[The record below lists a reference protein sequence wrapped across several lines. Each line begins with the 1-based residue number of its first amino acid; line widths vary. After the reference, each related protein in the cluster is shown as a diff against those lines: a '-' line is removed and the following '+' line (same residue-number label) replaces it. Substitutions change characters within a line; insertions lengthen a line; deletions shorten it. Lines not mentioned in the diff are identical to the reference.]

1 MRTNNVILAVAS
13 ACILTISLNCCTNP
27 EIEVRNSTE
36 IKLRPSTILS
46 GFTPYKSSDFE
57 MDTNDDET
65 GHLRITC
72 LLYDEA
78 GNLAYSKEALLD
90 DYTADVSF
98 TAMLDAG
105 SYRLIALAT
114 NIIGALSSPTLE
126 AYSITGTEHLNQLQ
140 IQQNDEESYYST
152 WSIMGYATRD
162 VSDSDKDIVVNMEPA
177 TSLVYLQ
184 WKNIHAHDNDVTTSD
199 IYGQYTATAID
210 YWGKHTYSWPITIE
224 KDGSSSTDV
233 IVKDFSPVFYDAE
246 LTSEKGYNTYK
257 GKISGNTLIIPKG
270 QCTGYKDDDGDV
282 LLEGGIEN
290 GDYITF
296 DDIVLKIDEG
306 KLTTTNMFGTC
317 VPESDNGWY
326 DLFNP
331 GVVFSKASSSG
342 IDKYYIIYHLN
353 DIMKFSDSGVP
364 QYSSSLSSVSNG
376 GSSISPANNPS
387 STNIYDMCN
396 LFPGSINIF
405 ARTFIGNNQ
414 NDYSNQSISLKS
426 GHQYVFS
433 LDCGPIKLTAS
444 ESVLGT
450 KVAPTY
456 EFDASNAFRFHQV
469 PSVNIHQKHFKH

>member
-1 MRTNNVILAVAS
+1 MKKHNVILVAAS
-13 ACILTISLNCCTNP
+13 SIIMAFSLNCCTNP
-27 EIEVRNSTE
+27 EIEVRNSIE

-46 GFTPYKSSDFE
+46 GFTPFNSSNFE
-57 MDTNDDET
+57 MVTYDGET

-72 LLYDEA
+72 LLFDET
-78 GNLAYSKEALLD
+78 GKQAYSKETLLD

-105 SYRLIALAT
+105 SYKLIALAT
-114 NIIGALSSPTLE
+114 NIIGTLSSPKLE
-126 AYSITGTEHLNQLQ
+126 AYSITGTEYLNQLQ

-152 WSIMGYATRD
+152 WSVMGYATRD
-162 VSDSDKDIVVNMEPA
+162 ISVSDKDIVVNMEPA

-199 IYGQYTATAID
+199 IYGQYTATATD
-210 YWGKHTYSWPITIE
+210 YWGKNTYTWPITIE

-233 IVKDFSPVFYDAE
+233 IVKDFSPVFYNAE

-257 GKISGNTLIIPKG
+257 GKISGNTLTIPKG
-270 QCTGYKDDDGDV
+270 QSTGYKDDDGDV
-282 LLEGGIEN
+282 LLEGGIKN

-296 DDIVLKIDEG
+296 DDIVLKIDDG

-326 DLFNP
+326 DLFTP
-331 GVVFSKASSSG
+331 GVVFSKESSSG

-364 QYSSSLSSVSNG
+364 QYSSSLSSVSNK
-376 GSSISPANNPS
+376 GSSVSPSNNPS
-387 STNIYDMCN
+387 STNIYEMCN
-396 LFPGSINIF
+396 LFPGSIKIF

-414 NDYSNQSISLKS
+414 KDYSDQSISLKS

-433 LDCGPIKLTAS
+433 LDCSPIKLTAS

-450 KVAPTY
+450 KAAPTSK
-456 EFDASNAFRFHQV
+456 FDASNAFMSHQV
-469 PSVNIHQKHFKH
+469 PNVNIPQKHFKH